1 MADCKNIEY
10 NVKITYKDK
19 GKTLDKISNLLL
31 TFLIENNYSNEVID
45 YEQSK
50 KNN

>member
-1 MADCKNIEY
+1 MSNCKNIEY

-19 GKTLDKISNLLL
+19 NKTLDKISNLLL

-45 YEQSK
+45 DEQSK